1 MTREEIITKVQNLI
15 NQAYK
20 YDIDSEYYEGL
31 FDEIEKLRQPP
42 TLAEFLGWEEGVEYD
57 YCNARF
63 RIKNGVLERRFT
75 DAYNVDRYWELAEER
90 LTDSRINELRQAK
103 KVEKKLK
110 AYHVK
115 DEYSYKCLMRELKEQ
130 GYVWRHGGKPTKS
143 GIWENA
149 KYRDVIYCKE
159 NKTITYSNLPH
170 YKKYAKDNYDLIEY
184 HKEEPRYYARY
195 KGSINLYQDYNYYN
209 YLAWKG
215 VCVISDKGEVF
226 DSIIQMTKTEWNK
239 LGINDTNADFEEVE
253 E

>member
-31 FDEIEKLRQPP
+31 FDEIENLRQPP
-42 TLAEFLGWEEGVEYD
+42 TLAEFLGWEEGIEY
-57 YCNARF
+57 
-63 RIKNGVLERRFT
+63 RRGGSYFKIEGNHLLQKGHSGKWVNMNLQT
-75 DAYNVDRYWELAEER
+75 WELI
-90 LTDSRINELRQAK
+90 DLRQAT
-103 KVEKKLK
+103 KVEEKLK

-115 DEYSYKCLMRELKEQ
+115 DEYSYNCLMKELEEQ
-130 GYVWRHGGKPTKS
+130 GYVFDYNSYGSKKPTELRYKLPY
-143 GIWENA
+143 GT
-149 KYRDVIYCKE
+149 RDYIY
-159 NKTITYSNLPH
+159 IVG
-170 YKKYAKDNYDLIEY
+170 YKDISWNSDFNTSTPNIYGGEIYDIIEY
-184 HKEEPRYYARY
+184 HKEEPKFYARY

-226 DSIIQMTKTEWNK
+226 DSIIQMTKPEWNE

-253 E
+253 